1 MLRLDYEQ
9 MLFGNTRWAMGLND
23 GCVFSLDRRSGA
35 LIHSETGTTPILIH
49 NPGKF
54 WECHDRLAGA
64 LQQSPARHEPRG
76 PGGWHLRGNH
86 VTNGNDGGDYDNY
99 GDCYGNYGYGSY
111 GNYGYGS
118 YGNYASY
125 GNYRCHGNY
134 WIDGTICSECTTS
147 ACGVGFYRG
156 SCGASS
162 DAPCQ
167 ACTGKPLNAFY
178 VSAGSPDN
186 VDNCLWMCNTG
197 YWIDGTV
204 CSECTTSAC
213 GVGSYR
219 GSCGASSDAPCQ
231 ACTGKPL
238 NAFYVSA
245 GSPATVDNCNWTC
258 NAGYWIDGT
267 ICSECTTSACA
278 VGLPPSTSCESLR
291 ACRQQLGLN
300 DEAVNCLLISSHD
313 QAMQCFRRATVNT
326 AVP

>member
-1 MLRLDYEQ
+1 MSSVSRRRVGGHVRDTYLNAGLMAGRTSDLLALIEKMDILDEEDDQAVLTDLLHHAPHMLRLDYEQ

-125 GNYRCHGNY
+125 VHYGNYRCHGNY

-178 VSAGSPDN
+178 VSAGSPAN
-186 VDNCLWMCNTG
+186 
-197 YWIDGTV
+197 
-204 CSECTTSAC
+204 
-213 GVGSYR
+213 
-219 GSCGASSDAPCQ
+219 
-231 ACTGKPL
+231 
-238 NAFYVSA
+238 
-245 GSPATVDNCNWTC
+245 VDNCNWTC

-313 QAMQCFRRATVNT
+313 KAMQCFRRATVNT